1 MIGKTL
7 LKPLKKSM
15 GVLVDDTS
23 NDAFYEANLEIALS
37 DLLSDDITKDVLD
50 TPIGQN
56 TQILYAQALI
66 EKKDIATHPTI
77 NLLKNKLSAMTKGE
91 RYSK

>member
-1 MIGKTL
+1 MIDKML
-7 LKPLKKSM
+7 IKPLKKSL
-15 GVLVDDTS
+15 GILVDDTS

-37 DLLSDDITKDVLD
+37 DLMSDDIGKDVLE
-50 TPIGQN
+50 TPIGRN
-56 TQILYAQALI
+56 TLILYAQALI

-91 RYSK
+91 RYK